1 MKEFWRLLFL
11 SVFLVVKC
19 EEAKEECSEN
29 GDNTLTSSLA
39 TGEQEVYRSE
49 TISLIEYRNNF
60 MYQATDIDIN
70 VLVRKYSDHFK
81 YVQKH
86 KNMKSHKRPT
96 YYLPSLTKSVK
107 QNLTTPMAY
116 IYVCMC
122 TFTW

>member
-49 TISLIEYRNNF
+49 TISLIRR
-60 MYQATDIDIN
+60 I
-70 VLVRKYSDHFK
+70 
-81 YVQKH
+81 
-86 KNMKSHKRPT
+86 
-96 YYLPSLTKSVK
+96 
-107 QNLTTPMAY
+107 
-116 IYVCMC
+116 
-122 TFTW
+122 